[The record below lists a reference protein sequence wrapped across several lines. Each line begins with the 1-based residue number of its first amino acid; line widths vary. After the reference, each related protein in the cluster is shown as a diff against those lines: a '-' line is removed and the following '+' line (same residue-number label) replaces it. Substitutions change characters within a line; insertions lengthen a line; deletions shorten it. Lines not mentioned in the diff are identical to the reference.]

1 MKRIAKLLIDFF
13 SSFGL
18 AVVIFLLLLLLV
30 FLGTLEQVNHGIFEV
45 QKRYFDSFVVV
56 HHAFGWLPIPLPG
69 VMLLLL
75 ILTVNLILG
84 GIIRMR
90 KDIKR
95 IGILIIH
102 AGILLLLL
110 GGVIQRV
117 YATDGQMT
125 LFEGQQASQYESYFL
140 WEIAV
145 TPVNTGGTVQE
156 FVIPAKD
163 FTNISPKEQRTFTAD
178 GLPFDL
184 IINNYMRNCQPM
196 PKGPMF
202 DVDVPV
208 IDGVFLRRLDTEKE
222 AERNTSGF
230 YATVRDKATGNKQQ
244 GIVWGSSWFHSVTPW
259 TFQENGKT
267 WAVDLRKVR
276 YNVPFTVKLDKF
288 THTFHPG
295 TRMPASFASDI
306 TKFDGTTTQ
315 RVHIKM
321 NKPLR
326 YKGYTMYQAS
336 WGPQDAKP
344 GDPLFS
350 TFAVVRNPADKFPL
364 YACVII
370 SIGLVLH
377 FSLKLLGYLR
387 AETRRAAR

>member
-1 MKRIAKLLIDFF
+1 MKRIAKFLIDFF

-18 AVVIFLLLLLLV
+18 AVVIFLLLLVLV
-30 FLGTLEQVNHGIFEV
+30 FLGTLEQVHHGIFEV

-69 VMLLLL
+69 VMLLML
-75 ILTVNLILG
+75 ILAVNLILG
-84 GIIRMR
+84 GIVRMR
-90 KDIKR
+90 KDMKR

-102 AGILLLLL
+102 AGILFLLL

-140 WEIAV
+140 WEV
-145 TPVNTGGTVQE
+145 TVAPANTGGTVQE
-156 FVIPAKD
+156 YVIPAKD
-163 FTNISPKEQRTFTAD
+163 FNDLGPNEQRTFTAD
-178 GLPFDL
+178 ALPFDL
-184 IINNYMRNCQPM
+184 TINDYMANCQPM

-202 DVDVPV
+202 DVNVPV
-208 IDGVFLRRLDTEKE
+208 INGVFLRRLEKE
-222 AERNTSGF
+222 KESERNTAGF
-230 YATVRDKATGNKQQ
+230 YATVRDKATGKKQQ
-244 GIVWGSSWFHSVTPW
+244 GIVWGSSWFQNVIPW
-259 TFQENGKT
+259 TVQAGGKT
-267 WAVDLRKVR
+267 WAIDLHKVR
-276 YNVPFTVKLDKF
+276 WSVPFTVKLDKF

-306 TKFDGTTTQ
+306 TKIEGNSTQ
-315 RVHIKM
+315 RIHIKM

-326 YKGYTMYQAS
+326 YKGYTLYQAS
-336 WGPQDAKP
+336 WGPQNAKP